1 MYLSPVPSIQ
11 SWGIFCFLPV
21 AQTAAKRCL
30 EVGGGENVLA
40 KCQKDPLAQSVS
52 NFLSNCRAG
61 SCQKMKTKGN

>member
-30 EVGGGENVLA
+30 EVGGGGNVLA
-40 KCQKDPLAQSVS
+40 KCQKGPSAQSPEGGTRD
-52 NFLSNCRAG
+52 F
-61 SCQKMKTKGN
+61 K